1 MIRDRPATCPMCGAP
16 SVRAGRA
23 RTMIAFDVPKLG
35 RGTTVA
41 ELPVVS
47 CRRCVFDAEG
57 DGSQAARAAAV
68 AKALGILSSAEIRSA
83 RAGRGWSRRE
93 LAERTG
99 IGTASIFRWETG
111 RVFQSRSNDRLLRLA
126 LGLPMPA
133 SARRGSRG
141 GHAA

>member
-57 DGSQAARAAAV
+57 DG
-68 AKALGILSSAEIRSA
+68 SA

-141 GHAA
+141 GRAA